1 MVIKKNYLPL
11 ILSSTVEFNSSN
23 LSISEGIN
31 SSLDSSLVQVETS
44 TRNCKRILSSSDMV
58 VAELMACEAKADE
71 ELLPLRFLKRLRD
84 SSVFCTEVKTSL
96 TAFK

>member
-1 MVIKKNYLPL
+1 MKSLCTFNYNFIYNIHIANLKTNIIDNKQTIYLPL

-23 LSISEGIN
+23 LSISAGIN

-58 VAELMACEAKADE
+58 VAELMA
-71 ELLPLRFLKRLRD
+71 
-84 SSVFCTEVKTSL
+84 
-96 TAFK
+96 